1 MHLKIDG
8 RYMKQGWLIVNE
20 YLDTE
25 KFLEI
30 RKLFLSGA
38 EKKNVKLTV
47 YTNADFAVDLSGA
60 VVKSRAFD
68 EGEPEFIIFYDKDIT
83 LAAALEKMGY
93 RLYNSADAISVC
105 DSKVKTAERIAKY
118 NLNCRGDEAKILM
131 PKTYKVPFSYEN
143 IGIKDSYSFEFLEF
157 VERDLGGTCSI
168 GGSTFCNDE
177 RGGECGTEDRTL
189 ACAYPIVIKES
200 NSSFGM
206 GVHLAGSREEA
217 VKLICEY
224 GNKECIIQEYLSY
237 SSGRDYRLQMVSD
250 KCVCAMMRSNEN
262 DFRANITN
270 GGKMSEYKPTDE
282 DLSLARNVMKCLKL
296 DFAGIDI
303 MHDKS
308 GRAVFL
314 EANSNAHFKNIY
326 DLTGINT
333 AEKMIEYIVAKD

>member
-1 MHLKIDG
+1 
-8 RYMKQGWLIVNE
+8 MKQGWLIVNE

-68 EGEPEFIIFYDKDIT
+68 EGEPEFIIFYDKDIA
-83 LAAALEKMGY
+83 LASALEKMGY
-93 RLYNSADAISVC
+93 RLYNSADAIDVC
-105 DSKVKTAERIAKY
+105 DSKVKTAEKIAEY
-118 NLNCRGDEAKILM
+118 NLNCKDDEAKILM
-131 PKTYKVPFSYEN
+131 PKTYKVPFTYEN
-143 IGIKDSYSFEFLEF
+143 IGIKDSYSFDFLEY
-157 VERDLGGTCSI
+157 VEKDLC
-168 GGSTFCNDE
+168 E
-177 RGGECGTEDRTL
+177 AGEGAL
-189 ACAYPIVIKES
+189 SGAYPMVIKES

-326 DLTGINT
+326 DLTGINA
-333 AEKMIEYIVAKD
+333 AEKMIEYIVGKAE

>member
-1 MHLKIDG
+1 MHLKTDG

-83 LAAALEKMGY
+83 LASALEKMGY
-93 RLYNSADAISVC
+93 RLYNSADAIDVC
-105 DSKVKTAERIAKY
+105 DSKVKTATRISEY

-131 PKTYKVPFSYEN
+131 PKTYKVPFTYEN
-143 IGIKDSYSFEFLEF
+143 IGIKDSYSFDFLEY
-157 VERDLGGTCSI
+157 VEKDLC
-168 GGSTFCNDE
+168 E
-177 RGGECGTEDRTL
+177 AGEGALSD
-189 ACAYPIVIKES
+189 AYPMVIKES

-326 DLTGINT
+326 DLTGINA

>member
-1 MHLKIDG
+1 MHLKTDG

-83 LAAALEKMGY
+83 LADVLQKMGY
-93 RLYNSADAISVC
+93 RLYNSADAIDVC
-105 DSKVKTAERIAKY
+105 DSKVKTATRISEY
-118 NLNCRGDEAKILM
+118 NLNCKDDEAKILM

-143 IGIKDSYSFEFLEF
+143 IGIKDSYSFDFLDY
-157 VERDLGGTCSI
+157 VEKDLCEAGEGTLS
-168 GGSTFCNDE
+168 D
-177 RGGECGTEDRTL
+177 
-189 ACAYPIVIKES
+189 AYPMVIKES

-224 GNKECIIQEYLSY
+224 GNKECIIQEYISY

-308 GRAVFL
+308 GRTVFL

-326 DLTGINT
+326 DLTGINA
-333 AEKMIEYIVAKD
+333 AEKMIEYIVGKAE

>member
-1 MHLKIDG
+1 
-8 RYMKQGWLIVNE
+8 MKQGWLIVNE

-68 EGEPEFIIFYDKDIT
+68 EGEPEFIIFYDKDIA
-83 LAAALEKMGY
+83 LASALEKIGY
-93 RLYNSADAISVC
+93 RLYNSADAIDVC
-105 DSKVKTAERIAKY
+105 DSKVKTAEKIAEY

-143 IGIKDSYSFEFLEF
+143 IGIKDSYSFDFLDY
-157 VERDLGGTCSI
+157 VEKDLC
-168 GGSTFCNDE
+168 E
-177 RGGECGTEDRTL
+177 AGEGALSD
-189 ACAYPIVIKES
+189 AYPMVIKES

-282 DLSLARNVMKCLKL
+282 DLTLARNVMKCLKL

-303 MHDKS
+303 MHDKD

-314 EANSNAHFKNIY
+314 EANSNAHFKNIF
-326 DLTGINT
+326 DLTGINA
-333 AEKMIEYIVAKD
+333 AEKMIEYIVGKN

>member
-68 EGEPEFIIFYDKDIT
+68 EGEPEFIIFYDKDIA
-83 LAAALEKMGY
+83 LASALEKMGY
-93 RLYNSADAISVC
+93 RLYNSADAIDVC
-105 DSKVKTAERIAKY
+105 DSKVKTATRISEY

-131 PKTYKVPFSYEN
+131 PRTYKVPFTYEN
-143 IGIKDSYSFEFLEF
+143 IGIKDSYSFGFLDY
-157 VERDLGGTCSI
+157 VEKDLC
-168 GGSTFCNDE
+168 E
-177 RGGECGTEDRTL
+177 AGEGAL
-189 ACAYPIVIKES
+189 SGAYPMVIKES

-224 GNKECIIQEYLSY
+224 GNKECLIQEYLSY

-282 DLSLARNVMKCLKL
+282 DLILARNVMKCLKL

-326 DLTGINT
+326 DLTGINA

>member
-93 RLYNSADAISVC
+93 RLYNSADAIDVC
-105 DSKVKTAERIAKY
+105 DSKVKTAEKIAEY
-118 NLNCRGDEAKILM
+118 NLNCKDDEAKILM
-131 PKTYKVPFSYEN
+131 PKTYKVPFTYEN
-143 IGIKDSYSFEFLEF
+143 IGIKDSYSFDFLEY
-157 VERDLGGTCSI
+157 VEKDLCEAGGGALS
-168 GGSTFCNDE
+168 D
-177 RGGECGTEDRTL
+177 
-189 ACAYPIVIKES
+189 AYPMVIKES

-308 GRAVFL
+308 GRVVFL

-326 DLTGINT
+326 DLTGINA

>member
-105 DSKVKTAERIAKY
+105 DSKVKTAEKIAEY
-118 NLNCRGDEAKILM
+118 NLNCKDDEAKILM
-131 PKTYKVPFSYEN
+131 PKTYKVPFTYEN
-143 IGIKDSYSFEFLEF
+143 IGIKDSYSFDFLDY
-157 VERDLGGTCSI
+157 VEKDLCEAGK
-168 GGSTFCNDE
+168 
-177 RGGECGTEDRTL
+177 GELSG
-189 ACAYPIVIKES
+189 AYPMVIKES

-326 DLTGINT
+326 DLTGINA

>member
-1 MHLKIDG
+1 VHLKTDG

-68 EGEPEFIIFYDKDIT
+68 EGEPEFIIFYDKDIA

-93 RLYNSADAISVC
+93 RLYNSADAIDVC
-105 DSKVKTAERIAKY
+105 DSKVKTATRISEY

-131 PKTYKVPFSYEN
+131 PKTYKVPFTYEN
-143 IGIKDSYSFEFLEF
+143 IGIKDSYSFDFLEY
-157 VERDLGGTCSI
+157 VEKDLC
-168 GGSTFCNDE
+168 E
-177 RGGECGTEDRTL
+177 AGEGAL
-189 ACAYPIVIKES
+189 SGAYPMVIKES

-308 GRAVFL
+308 GRTVFL

-326 DLTGINT
+326 DLTGINA
-333 AEKMIEYIVAKD
+333 AEKMIEYIVGKV

>member
-93 RLYNSADAISVC
+93 RLYNSADAIDVC
-105 DSKVKTAERIAKY
+105 DSKVKTAEKVAEY
-118 NLNCRGDEAKILM
+118 NLNCKDDEAKILM
-131 PKTYKVPFSYEN
+131 PKTYKVPFTYEN
-143 IGIKDSYSFEFLEF
+143 IGIKDSYSFDFLDY
-157 VERDLGGTCSI
+157 VEKDLCEAGK
-168 GGSTFCNDE
+168 
-177 RGGECGTEDRTL
+177 GELSG
-189 ACAYPIVIKES
+189 AYPMVIKES

-326 DLTGINT
+326 DLTGINA

>member
-1 MHLKIDG
+1 MHLKTDG

-68 EGEPEFIIFYDKDIT
+68 EGEPEFIIFYDKDIA

-93 RLYNSADAISVC
+93 RLYNSADAIDVC
-105 DSKVKTAERIAKY
+105 DSKVKTATRISEY

-131 PKTYKVPFSYEN
+131 PKTYKVPFTYEN
-143 IGIKDSYSFEFLEF
+143 IGIKDSYSFDFLDY
-157 VERDLGGTCSI
+157 VEKDLCEAGEGTLS
-168 GGSTFCNDE
+168 D
-177 RGGECGTEDRTL
+177 
-189 ACAYPIVIKES
+189 AYPMVIKES

-206 GVHLAGSREEA
+206 GVHLATSREEA

-326 DLTGINT
+326 DLTGINA
-333 AEKMIEYIVAKD
+333 AEKMIEYIVGKV

>member
-1 MHLKIDG
+1 
-8 RYMKQGWLIVNE
+8 MKQGWLIVNE

-47 YTNADFAVDLSGA
+47 YTNADFAVDLSDA

-93 RLYNSADAISVC
+93 RLYNSADAIDVC
-105 DSKVKTAERIAKY
+105 DSKVKTATRISEY
-118 NLNCRGDEAKILM
+118 NLNCKDDEAKILM
-131 PKTYKVPFSYEN
+131 PKTYKVPFTYEN
-143 IGIKDSYSFEFLEF
+143 IGIKDSYSFDFLDY
-157 VERDLGGTCSI
+157 VEKDLCEAGEGTLS
-168 GGSTFCNDE
+168 D
-177 RGGECGTEDRTL
+177 
-189 ACAYPIVIKES
+189 AYPMVIKES

-314 EANSNAHFKNIY
+314 EANSNAHFKNIC
-326 DLTGINT
+326 DLTGINA
-333 AEKMIEYIVAKD
+333 AEKMIEYIVGKAE

>member
-1 MHLKIDG
+1 MHLKTDG

-83 LAAALEKMGY
+83 LASALEKMGY
-93 RLYNSADAISVC
+93 RLYNSADAIDVC
-105 DSKVKTAERIAKY
+105 DSKVKTAEKIAEY
-118 NLNCRGDEAKILM
+118 NLNCKDDEAKILM
-131 PKTYKVPFSYEN
+131 PRTYKVPFTYEN
-143 IGIKDSYSFEFLEF
+143 IGIKDSYNFDFLDY
-157 VERDLGGTCSI
+157 VEKDLC
-168 GGSTFCNDE
+168 E
-177 RGGECGTEDRTL
+177 AGEGAL
-189 ACAYPIVIKES
+189 SGAYPIVIKES

-270 GGKMSEYKPTDE
+270 GGKMSEYNPTDE

-326 DLTGINT
+326 DLTGINA
-333 AEKMIEYIVAKD
+333 AEKMIEYIVAED

>member
-30 RKLFLSGA
+30 RKLFLSGT

-68 EGEPEFIIFYDKDIT
+68 ESEPQFIIFYDKDIT
-83 LAAALEKMGY
+83 LAAALEKMGF
-93 RLYNSADAISVC
+93 RLYNSADAIDVC
-105 DSKVKTAERIAKY
+105 DSKVKTAEKIAEY
-118 NLNCRGDEAKILM
+118 NLNCKDDEAKILM
-131 PKTYKVPFSYEN
+131 PKTYKVPFTYEN
-143 IGIKDSYSFEFLEF
+143 IGIKDSYSFDFLEY
-157 VERDLGGTCSI
+157 VEKDLCEAEKGALSG
-168 GGSTFCNDE
+168 
-177 RGGECGTEDRTL
+177 
-189 ACAYPIVIKES
+189 AYPMIIKES

-282 DLSLARNVMKCLKL
+282 DLILARNVMKCLKL

-308 GRAVFL
+308 GRVVFL

-326 DLTGINT
+326 DLTGINA
-333 AEKMIEYIVAKD
+333 AEKMIEYIVGKD

>member
-1 MHLKIDG
+1 
-8 RYMKQGWLIVNE
+8 MKQGWLIVNE

-93 RLYNSADAISVC
+93 RLYNSADAIDVC
-105 DSKVKTAERIAKY
+105 DSKVKTATRISEY
-118 NLNCRGDEAKILM
+118 NLNCKDDEAKILM
-131 PKTYKVPFSYEN
+131 PKTYKVPFTYEN
-143 IGIKDSYSFEFLEF
+143 IGIKDSYSFDFLEY
-157 VERDLGGTCSI
+157 VEKDLCEAGEGTLS
-168 GGSTFCNDE
+168 D
-177 RGGECGTEDRTL
+177 
-189 ACAYPIVIKES
+189 AYPMVIKES

-326 DLTGINT
+326 DLTGINA
-333 AEKMIEYIVAKD
+333 AEKMIEYIVGKV

>member
-47 YTNADFAVDLSGA
+47 YTNADFVVDLSDA

-68 EGEPEFIIFYDKDIT
+68 EGEPEFIIFYDKDIA

-93 RLYNSADAISVC
+93 RLYNSADAIDVC
-105 DSKVKTAERIAKY
+105 DSKVKTATRISEY

-131 PKTYKVPFSYEN
+131 PKTYKVPFTYEN
-143 IGIKDSYSFEFLEF
+143 IGIKDSYSFDFLEY
-157 VERDLGGTCSI
+157 VEKDLCEAEKGALSG
-168 GGSTFCNDE
+168 
-177 RGGECGTEDRTL
+177 
-189 ACAYPIVIKES
+189 AYPMIIKES

-224 GNKECIIQEYLSY
+224 GNKECIIQEYISY

>member
-1 MHLKIDG
+1 
-8 RYMKQGWLIVNE
+8 MKQGWLIVNE

-68 EGEPEFIIFYDKDIT
+68 EGEPEFIIFYDKDIA

-93 RLYNSADAISVC
+93 RLYNSADAIDVC
-105 DSKVKTAERIAKY
+105 DSKVKTATRISEY
-118 NLNCRGDEAKILM
+118 NLNCRGDESKILM
-131 PKTYKVPFSYEN
+131 PKTYKVPFTYEN
-143 IGIKDSYSFEFLEF
+143 IGIKDSYSFDFLEY
-157 VERDLGGTCSI
+157 VEKDLCEAEKGALSG
-168 GGSTFCNDE
+168 
-177 RGGECGTEDRTL
+177 
-189 ACAYPIVIKES
+189 AYPMIIKES
-200 NSSFGM
+200 KSSFGM

-282 DLSLARNVMKCLKL
+282 DLALARNVMKCLKL

>member
-1 MHLKIDG
+1 MAG
-8 RYMKQGWLIVNE
+8 YMRQGWLIVNE

-93 RLYNSADAISVC
+93 RLYNSADAIDVC
-105 DSKVKTAERIAKY
+105 DSKVKTAEKIAEY
-118 NLNCRGDEAKILM
+118 NLNCKDDEAKILM
-131 PKTYKVPFSYEN
+131 PKTYKVPFTYEN
-143 IGIKDSYSFEFLEF
+143 IGIKDSYSFDFLEY
-157 VERDLGGTCSI
+157 VEKDLC
-168 GGSTFCNDE
+168 E
-177 RGGECGTEDRTL
+177 AGEGAL
-189 ACAYPIVIKES
+189 SGAYPMVIKES

-326 DLTGINT
+326 DLTGINA

>member
-1 MHLKIDG
+1 
-8 RYMKQGWLIVNE
+8 MKQGWLIVNE

-68 EGEPEFIIFYDKDIT
+68 ESEPQFIIFYDKDIT
-83 LAAALEKMGY
+83 LARALEKMGY
-93 RLYNSADAISVC
+93 RLYNSADAIDVC
-105 DSKVKTAERIAKY
+105 DSKVKTATRISKY
-118 NLNCRGDEAKILM
+118 NLNCKDDEAKILM
-131 PKTYKVPFSYEN
+131 PKTYKVPFTYEN
-143 IGIKDSYSFEFLEF
+143 IGIKDSYSFDFLEY
-157 VERDLGGTCSI
+157 VEKDLC
-168 GGSTFCNDE
+168 E
-177 RGGECGTEDRTL
+177 AGEGALSD
-189 ACAYPIVIKES
+189 AYPMVIKES

-206 GVHLAGSREEA
+206 GVHLATSREEA

-326 DLTGINT
+326 DLTGINA
-333 AEKMIEYIVAKD
+333 AEKMIEYIVGKD

>member
-1 MHLKIDG
+1 
-8 RYMKQGWLIVNE
+8 MKQGWLIVNE

-68 EGEPEFIIFYDKDIT
+68 EGEPEFIIFYDKDIA

-93 RLYNSADAISVC
+93 RLYNSADAIDVC
-105 DSKVKTAERIAKY
+105 DSKVKTATRISEY

-131 PKTYKVPFSYEN
+131 PKTYKVPFTYEN
-143 IGIKDSYSFEFLEF
+143 IGIKDSYSFDFLDY
-157 VERDLGGTCSI
+157 VEKDLC
-168 GGSTFCNDE
+168 E
-177 RGGECGTEDRTL
+177 AGEGALSD
-189 ACAYPIVIKES
+189 AYPMVIKES

-326 DLTGINT
+326 DLTGINA
-333 AEKMIEYIVAKD
+333 AEKMIEYIVGKV

>member
-1 MHLKIDG
+1 
-8 RYMKQGWLIVNE
+8 MKQGWLIVNE

-93 RLYNSADAISVC
+93 RLYNSADAIDVC
-105 DSKVKTAERIAKY
+105 DSKVKTATRISEY
-118 NLNCRGDEAKILM
+118 NLNCKDDEAKILM
-131 PKTYKVPFSYEN
+131 PKTYKVPFTYEN
-143 IGIKDSYSFEFLEF
+143 IGIKDSYSFDFLDY
-157 VERDLGGTCSI
+157 VEKDLCEAGK
-168 GGSTFCNDE
+168 
-177 RGGECGTEDRTL
+177 GELSG
-189 ACAYPIVIKES
+189 AYPMVIKES

>member
-1 MHLKIDG
+1 MVG
-8 RYMKQGWLIVNE
+8 YMKQGWLIVNE

-68 EGEPEFIIFYDKDIT
+68 EGEPQFIIFYDKDIA
-83 LAAALEKMGY
+83 LASALEKMGY
-93 RLYNSADAISVC
+93 RLYNSADAIDVC
-105 DSKVKTAERIAKY
+105 DSKVKTAMRISEY
-118 NLNCRGDEAKILM
+118 NLNCSGDEAKILM
-131 PKTYKVPFSYEN
+131 PKTYKVPFTYEN
-143 IGIKDSYSFEFLEF
+143 IGIKDSYSFDFLDY
-157 VERDLGGTCSI
+157 VEKDLCEAGEGTLS
-168 GGSTFCNDE
+168 D
-177 RGGECGTEDRTL
+177 
-189 ACAYPIVIKES
+189 AYPMVIKES

-206 GVHLAGSREEA
+206 GVHLATSREEA

-224 GNKECIIQEYLSY
+224 GNKECLIQEYISY

-282 DLSLARNVMKCLKL
+282 DLTLARNVMKCLKL

-326 DLTGINT
+326 DLTGINA

>member
-1 MHLKIDG
+1 MAG
-8 RYMKQGWLIVNE
+8 YMRQGWLIVNE

-68 EGEPEFIIFYDKDIT
+68 EGEPQFIIFYDKDIT

-93 RLYNSADAISVC
+93 RLYNSADAIDVC
-105 DSKVKTAERIAKY
+105 DSKVKTATRISEY
-118 NLNCRGDEAKILM
+118 NLNCKDDEAKILM
-131 PKTYKVPFSYEN
+131 PKTYKVPFTYEN
-143 IGIKDSYSFEFLEF
+143 IGIKDSYSFDFLEY
-157 VERDLGGTCSI
+157 VEKDLCEAEKGALSG
-168 GGSTFCNDE
+168 
-177 RGGECGTEDRTL
+177 
-189 ACAYPIVIKES
+189 AYPMIIKES

-326 DLTGINT
+326 DLTGINA

>member
-1 MHLKIDG
+1 MVG
-8 RYMKQGWLIVNE
+8 YMKQGWLIVNE

-68 EGEPEFIIFYDKDIT
+68 EGEPEFIIFYDKDIA
-83 LAAALEKMGY
+83 LASALEKMGY
-93 RLYNSADAISVC
+93 RLYNSADAIDVC
-105 DSKVKTAERIAKY
+105 DSKVKTATRISEY
-118 NLNCRGDEAKILM
+118 NLNCKDDEAKILM
-131 PKTYKVPFSYEN
+131 PKTYKVPFTYEN
-143 IGIKDSYSFEFLEF
+143 IGIKDSYSFDFLDY
-157 VERDLGGTCSI
+157 VEKDLC
-168 GGSTFCNDE
+168 E
-177 RGGECGTEDRTL
+177 AGEGALSD
-189 ACAYPIVIKES
+189 AYPMVIKES

-326 DLTGINT
+326 DLTGINA
-333 AEKMIEYIVAKD
+333 AEKMIEYIVGKD

>member
-1 MHLKIDG
+1 M
-8 RYMKQGWLIVNE
+8 RQGWLIVNE

-47 YTNADFAVDLSGA
+47 YTNADFAVDLSDA

-93 RLYNSADAISVC
+93 RLYNSADAIDVC
-105 DSKVKTAERIAKY
+105 DSKVKTATRISEY
-118 NLNCRGDEAKILM
+118 NLNCKDDEAKILM
-131 PKTYKVPFSYEN
+131 PKTYKVPFTYEN
-143 IGIKDSYSFEFLEF
+143 IGIKDSYSFDFLDY
-157 VERDLGGTCSI
+157 VEKDLCEAGKGALS
-168 GGSTFCNDE
+168 D
-177 RGGECGTEDRTL
+177 
-189 ACAYPIVIKES
+189 AYPMVIKES

-326 DLTGINT
+326 DLTGINA
-333 AEKMIEYIVAKD
+333 AEKMIEYIVGKAE

>member
-1 MHLKIDG
+1 M
-8 RYMKQGWLIVNE
+8 RQGWLIVNE

-83 LAAALEKMGY
+83 LARALEKMGY
-93 RLYNSADAISVC
+93 RLYNSADAIDVC
-105 DSKVKTAERIAKY
+105 DSKVKTAEKIAEY
-118 NLNCRGDEAKILM
+118 NLNCKDDEAKILM
-131 PKTYKVPFSYEN
+131 PKTYKVPFTYEN
-143 IGIKDSYSFEFLEF
+143 IGIKDSYSFDFLDY
-157 VERDLGGTCSI
+157 VEKDLC
-168 GGSTFCNDE
+168 E
-177 RGGECGTEDRTL
+177 AGEGAL
-189 ACAYPIVIKES
+189 SGAYPMVIKES

-326 DLTGINT
+326 DLTGINA
-333 AEKMIEYIVAKD
+333 AEKMIEYIVGKAE

>member
-1 MHLKIDG
+1 MHLKTDG

-30 RKLFLSGA
+30 RKLFLSGT

-68 EGEPEFIIFYDKDIT
+68 EEEPEFIIFYDKDIT

-93 RLYNSADAISVC
+93 RLYNSADAIDVC
-105 DSKVKTAERIAKY
+105 DSKVKTAEKIAEY
-118 NLNCRGDEAKILM
+118 NLNCKDDEAKILM
-131 PKTYKVPFSYEN
+131 PKTYKVPFTYEN
-143 IGIKDSYSFEFLEF
+143 IGIKDSYSFDFLEY
-157 VERDLGGTCSI
+157 VEKDLCEAGGGALS
-168 GGSTFCNDE
+168 D
-177 RGGECGTEDRTL
+177 
-189 ACAYPIVIKES
+189 AYPMVIKES

-282 DLSLARNVMKCLKL
+282 DLSLARNVMKCLKI

-308 GRAVFL
+308 GRTVFL

-326 DLTGINT
+326 DLTGINA

>member
-93 RLYNSADAISVC
+93 RLYNSADAIDVC
-105 DSKVKTAERIAKY
+105 DSKVKTATRISEY
-118 NLNCRGDEAKILM
+118 NLNCKDDEAKILM
-131 PKTYKVPFSYEN
+131 PKTYKVPFTYEN
-143 IGIKDSYSFEFLEF
+143 IGIKDSYSFDFLEY
-157 VERDLGGTCSI
+157 VEKDLCEAEKGALSG
-168 GGSTFCNDE
+168 
-177 RGGECGTEDRTL
+177 
-189 ACAYPIVIKES
+189 AYPMIIKES

-282 DLSLARNVMKCLKL
+282 DLALARNVMKCLKL

-308 GRAVFL
+308 GRTVFL

-326 DLTGINT
+326 DLTGINA
-333 AEKMIEYIVAKD
+333 AEKMIEYIVGKD

>member
-1 MHLKIDG
+1 M
-8 RYMKQGWLIVNE
+8 RQGWLIVNE

-47 YTNADFAVDLSGA
+47 YTNADFAVDLSDA
-60 VVKSRAFD
+60 VVNSRAFD
-68 EGEPEFIIFYDKDIT
+68 ESEPQFIIFYDKDIT
-83 LAAALEKMGY
+83 LARALEKMGY

-105 DSKVKTAERIAKY
+105 DSKVKTAEKIAEY
-118 NLNCRGDEAKILM
+118 NLNCKDDEAKILM

-143 IGIKDSYSFEFLEF
+143 IGIKDSYSFDFLDY
-157 VERDLGGTCSI
+157 VEKDLC
-168 GGSTFCNDE
+168 E
-177 RGGECGTEDRTL
+177 AGEGALSD
-189 ACAYPIVIKES
+189 AYPMVIKES

-326 DLTGINT
+326 DLTGINA
-333 AEKMIEYIVAKD
+333 AEKMIEYIVGKV

>member
-93 RLYNSADAISVC
+93 RLYNSADAIDVC
-105 DSKVKTAERIAKY
+105 DSKVKTAEKIAEY
-118 NLNCRGDEAKILM
+118 NLNCKDDEAKILM
-131 PKTYKVPFSYEN
+131 PKTYKVPFTYEN
-143 IGIKDSYSFEFLEF
+143 IGIKDSYSFDFLDY
-157 VERDLGGTCSI
+157 VEKDLC
-168 GGSTFCNDE
+168 E
-177 RGGECGTEDRTL
+177 AGEGALSD
-189 ACAYPIVIKES
+189 AYPMVIKES

-224 GNKECIIQEYLSY
+224 GNKECIIQEYISY

-308 GRAVFL
+308 GRVVFL

-326 DLTGINT
+326 DLTGINA

>member
-1 MHLKIDG
+1 MHLKTDG

-60 VVKSRAFD
+60 VVKSRAFY

-93 RLYNSADAISVC
+93 RLYNSADAIDVC

-131 PKTYKVPFSYEN
+131 PKTYKVPFTYEN
-143 IGIKDSYSFEFLEF
+143 IGIKDSYSFDFLDY
-157 VERDLGGTCSI
+157 VEKDLCEAGEGTLS
-168 GGSTFCNDE
+168 D
-177 RGGECGTEDRTL
+177 
-189 ACAYPIVIKES
+189 AYPMVIKES

-326 DLTGINT
+326 DLTGINA

>member
-1 MHLKIDG
+1 MHLKTDG

-68 EGEPEFIIFYDKDIT
+68 EGEPQFIIFYDKDIA
-83 LAAALEKMGY
+83 LASALEKMGY
-93 RLYNSADAISVC
+93 RLYNSADAIDVC
-105 DSKVKTAERIAKY
+105 DSKVKTATRISEY

-131 PKTYKVPFSYEN
+131 PKTYKVPFTYEN
-143 IGIKDSYSFEFLEF
+143 IGIKDSYSFDFLDY
-157 VERDLGGTCSI
+157 VEKDLC
-168 GGSTFCNDE
+168 E
-177 RGGECGTEDRTL
+177 AGEGALSD
-189 ACAYPIVIKES
+189 AYPMVIKES

-308 GRAVFL
+308 GRTVFL

-326 DLTGINT
+326 DLTGINA
-333 AEKMIEYIVAKD
+333 AEKMIEYIVGKAE

>member
-68 EGEPEFIIFYDKDIT
+68 EGEPEFIIFYDKDIA

-93 RLYNSADAISVC
+93 RLYNSADAIDVC
-105 DSKVKTAERIAKY
+105 DSKVKTATRISEY

-131 PKTYKVPFSYEN
+131 PRTYKVPFTYEN
-143 IGIKDSYSFEFLEF
+143 IGIKDSYSFDFLEY
-157 VERDLGGTCSI
+157 VEKDLC
-168 GGSTFCNDE
+168 E
-177 RGGECGTEDRTL
+177 AGEGALSD
-189 ACAYPIVIKES
+189 AYPMVIKES

-217 VKLICEY
+217 IKLICEY
-224 GNKECIIQEYLSY
+224 GNKACIIQEYISY

-282 DLSLARNVMKCLKL
+282 DLALARNVMKCLKL

-303 MHDKS
+303 VHDKS
-308 GRAVFL
+308 GRTVFL

-326 DLTGINT
+326 DLTGINA
-333 AEKMIEYIVAKD
+333 AEKMIEYIVGKAE

>member
-1 MHLKIDG
+1 MWVIVDVHLKTDG

-47 YTNADFAVDLSGA
+47 YTNADFAVDLSDA

-93 RLYNSADAISVC
+93 RLYNSADAIDVC
-105 DSKVKTAERIAKY
+105 DSKVKTATRISEY
-118 NLNCRGDEAKILM
+118 NLNCKDDEAKILM
-131 PKTYKVPFSYEN
+131 PKTYKVPFTYEN
-143 IGIKDSYSFEFLEF
+143 IGIKDSYSFDFLEY
-157 VERDLGGTCSI
+157 VEKDLC
-168 GGSTFCNDE
+168 E
-177 RGGECGTEDRTL
+177 AGEGALSD
-189 ACAYPIVIKES
+189 AYPMVIKES

-308 GRAVFL
+308 GRTVFL

-326 DLTGINT
+326 DLTGINA
-333 AEKMIEYIVAKD
+333 AEKMIEYIVGKAE

>member
-1 MHLKIDG
+1 MHLKTDG

-93 RLYNSADAISVC
+93 RLYNSADAIDVC
-105 DSKVKTAERIAKY
+105 DSKVKTATRISEY

-131 PKTYKVPFSYEN
+131 PKTYKVPFTYEN
-143 IGIKDSYSFEFLEF
+143 IGIKDSYSFDFLDY
-157 VERDLGGTCSI
+157 VEKDLC
-168 GGSTFCNDE
+168 E
-177 RGGECGTEDRTL
+177 AGEGALSD
-189 ACAYPIVIKES
+189 AYPMVIKES

-224 GNKECIIQEYLSY
+224 GNKECIIQEYISY

-326 DLTGINT
+326 DLTGINA
-333 AEKMIEYIVAKD
+333 AEKMIEYIVGKAE

>member
-93 RLYNSADAISVC
+93 RLYNSADAIDVC
-105 DSKVKTAERIAKY
+105 DSKVKTAEKIAEY
-118 NLNCRGDEAKILM
+118 NLNCKDDEAKILM
-131 PKTYKVPFSYEN
+131 PKTYKVPFTYEN
-143 IGIKDSYSFEFLEF
+143 IGIKDSYSFDFLEY
-157 VERDLGGTCSI
+157 VEKDLC
-168 GGSTFCNDE
+168 E
-177 RGGECGTEDRTL
+177 AGEGAL
-189 ACAYPIVIKES
+189 SGAYPMVIKES

-206 GVHLAGSREEA
+206 GVHLATSREEA

-326 DLTGINT
+326 DLTGINA
-333 AEKMIEYIVAKD
+333 AEKMIEYIVVKD

>member
-1 MHLKIDG
+1 
-8 RYMKQGWLIVNE
+8 MKQGWLIVNE

-68 EGEPEFIIFYDKDIT
+68 EGEPQFIIFYDKDIT

-93 RLYNSADAISVC
+93 RLYNSADAIDVC
-105 DSKVKTAERIAKY
+105 DSKVKTAEKIAEY
-118 NLNCRGDEAKILM
+118 NLNCKDDEAKILM
-131 PKTYKVPFSYEN
+131 PKTYKVPFTYEN
-143 IGIKDSYSFEFLEF
+143 IGIKDSYSFDFLDY
-157 VERDLGGTCSI
+157 VEKDLC
-168 GGSTFCNDE
+168 E
-177 RGGECGTEDRTL
+177 AGEGALSD
-189 ACAYPIVIKES
+189 AYPMVIKES

-217 VKLICEY
+217 VKLICKY

-326 DLTGINT
+326 DLTGINA
-333 AEKMIEYIVAKD
+333 AEKMIEYIVGKAE

>member
-1 MHLKIDG
+1 MHLKTDG

-68 EGEPEFIIFYDKDIT
+68 EGEPEFIIFYDKDIA

-93 RLYNSADAISVC
+93 RLYNSADAIDVC
-105 DSKVKTAERIAKY
+105 DSKVKTAEKIAEY
-118 NLNCRGDEAKILM
+118 NLNCKDDEAKILM
-131 PKTYKVPFSYEN
+131 PKTYKVPFTYEN
-143 IGIKDSYSFEFLEF
+143 IGIKDSYSFDFLEY
-157 VERDLGGTCSI
+157 VEKDLC
-168 GGSTFCNDE
+168 E
-177 RGGECGTEDRTL
+177 AGEGALSR
-189 ACAYPIVIKES
+189 AYPMVIKES

-326 DLTGINT
+326 DLTGINA

>member
-105 DSKVKTAERIAKY
+105 DSKVKTATRISEY

-131 PKTYKVPFSYEN
+131 PRTYKVPFTYEN
-143 IGIKDSYSFEFLEF
+143 IGIKDNYSFDFLEY
-157 VERDLGGTCSI
+157 VEKDLC
-168 GGSTFCNDE
+168 E
-177 RGGECGTEDRTL
+177 AGEGAL
-189 ACAYPIVIKES
+189 SGAYPMVIKES

-326 DLTGINT
+326 DLTGINA

>member
-1 MHLKIDG
+1 MHLKTDG

-68 EGEPEFIIFYDKDIT
+68 EGEPQFIIFYDKDIT

-93 RLYNSADAISVC
+93 RLYNSADAIDVC
-105 DSKVKTAERIAKY
+105 DSKVKTATWISEY
-118 NLNCRGDEAKILM
+118 NLNCKDDEAKILM
-131 PKTYKVPFSYEN
+131 PKTYKVPFTYEN
-143 IGIKDSYSFEFLEF
+143 IGIKDSYSFDFLDY
-157 VERDLGGTCSI
+157 VEKDLC
-168 GGSTFCNDE
+168 E
-177 RGGECGTEDRTL
+177 AGEGAL
-189 ACAYPIVIKES
+189 SGAYPIIKEG

-326 DLTGINT
+326 DLTGINA
-333 AEKMIEYIVAKD
+333 AEKMIEYIVGKV